1 MCGDEADLQGWN
13 QFNMQRFSESD
24 TGTQMIKGPLSL
36 LRRQLPLLR
45 GAMLRCTSNRYSTT
59 GTPYYTVRQTGYF
72 HSKKSNTELMTGSGF
87 CPESYE
93 ETLIDRSYQFVEMPI
108 HRTACFYT

>member
-13 QFNMQRFSESD
+13 QSGMPSLSDSD
-24 TGTQMIKGPLSL
+24 TGTRMIKGPSDAVLYCS
-36 LRRQLPLLR
+36 
-45 GAMLRCTSNRYSTT
+45 SNRLFSL
-59 GTPYYTVRQTGYF
+59 
-72 HSKKSNTELMTGSGF
+72 KKSNTELMTGSGF

-93 ETLIDRSYQFVEMPI
+93 EALIDRSYQFVEMPI